1 MPSSKYNHH
10 NHTKKTSSLPRAKKS
25 LGQNFLIDEDV
36 LEQIVDSCNP
46 TADDT
51 VLEIGPGT
59 GVLTKRLAAHASKVV
74 AVEIDEDMKPILQ
87 SNLAHIGDVT
97 VYFDDI
103 LKVDLGE
110 LRETYSGGR
119 PFTVCANLPYY
130 ISTPVIMKLLRDKVP
145 PKSCTVMV
153 QKELGIRMAAAPGSK
168 DYGELSVVV
177 QYYAAPET
185 ICIVP
190 PSSFRPAPKV
200 DSIVLRLVPLEEP
213 PVSVRDENFFFDLVS
228 ASFAHRRKTLVNSV
242 SASGHPRMDKEKV
255 QRALN
260 VLHGTYPHIDENI
273 RAERLTLQEFAALSD
288 LL

>member
-1 MPSSKYNHH
+1 MNMEKHH
-10 NHTKKTSSLPRAKKS
+10 HHKQTKKYASLPQAKKS

-36 LEQIVDSCNP
+36 LNQIVDSCNP
-46 TADDT
+46 TSDDS

-59 GVLTKRLAAHASKVV
+59 GVLTKRLAARARKVV

-97 VYFDDI
+97 IYFDDI
-103 LKVDLGE
+103 LKVDLGA
-110 LRETYSGGR
+110 LRETYSGGEA
-119 PFTVCANLPYY
+119 FTVCANLPYY
-130 ISTPVIMKLLRDKVP
+130 ISTPVIMKLLRDPVP

-153 QKELGIRMAAAPGSK
+153 QKELGSRMAAAPGSK
-168 DYGELSVVV
+168 EYGELSIVV
-177 QYYAAPET
+177 QYYAKPEM

-200 DSIVLRLVPLEEP
+200 DSVVLRLVPLNHP
-213 PVSVRDENFFFDLVS
+213 PVQVRDEDFFFELVS
-228 ASFAHRRKTLVNSV
+228 ASFAHRRKTLVNSA
-242 SASGHPRMDKEKV
+242 SASGQPRLDKKKL
-255 QRALN
+255 QHALN
-260 VLHGTYPHIDENI
+260 VLHETYPHIDENI